1 MTPEVGGLVTQFPD
15 HIALGKAVPLK
26 VLGDDPVVAYKGK
39 GLHNYLPG
47 VAGVGKGLK
56 IAHHAGGEDQLAYA
70 LTHGA
75 YGLPLECHAV
85 A

>member
-15 HIALGKAVPLK
+15 HIALGKAVPLEI
-26 VLGDDPVVAYKGK
+26 LRNYSVVAYEGK

-70 LTHGA
+70 LSPGA